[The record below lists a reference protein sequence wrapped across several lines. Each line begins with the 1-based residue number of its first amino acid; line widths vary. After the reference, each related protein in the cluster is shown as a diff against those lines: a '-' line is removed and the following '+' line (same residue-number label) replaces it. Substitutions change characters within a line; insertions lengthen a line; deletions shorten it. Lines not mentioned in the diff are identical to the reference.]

1 MHVYVSLM
9 DISWERLE
17 WNLYKSM
24 SLKPLVNN
32 CWIKCLPCFTLSF
45 TLING
50 KRGHDSIQSTSFY
63 RVLRTRH
70 PDGLHQKKEKKKHL
84 HNATIMPPHM
94 AFKPPSPYC
103 LKRTEKPQTERE
115 RRKKEQEK
123 SKPLPKKKPGESGR
137 EIHFVFRLNTDF
149 ITGLKHITLKAKS
162 NIKNDRRYKYG
173 EWAGVTEGGGA
184 GGLSATICQSELE
197 TIRGDWKGRW
207 LLLSSG
213 AASKLPQMWP
223 CI

>member
-1 MHVYVSLM
+1 MAMTPSNPPAIIPR
-9 DISWERLE
+9 DQTPRWTDQ
-17 WNLYKSM
+17 K
-24 SLKPLVNN
+24 KKNN
-32 CWIKCLPCFTLSF
+32 
-45 TLING
+45 
-50 KRGHDSIQSTSFY
+50 
-63 RVLRTRH
+63 
-70 PDGLHQKKEKKKHL
+70 KEKKKDF
-84 HNATIMPPHM
+84 HNAIALCTIMPPHM
-94 AFKPPSPYC
+94 AFTPPSPHC
-103 LKRTEKPQTERE
+103 LKWTENPQRERQ

-123 SKPLPKKKPGESGR
+123 SEPLPKKKPGESGR

>member
-1 MHVYVSLM
+1 MTPSNPPAFIESSGPGAQM
-9 DISWERLE
+9 
-17 WNLYKSM
+17 
-24 SLKPLVNN
+24 
-32 CWIKCLPCFTLSF
+32 
-45 TLING
+45 
-50 KRGHDSIQSTSFY
+50 DSIRKKNISTMPPSC
-63 RVLRTRH
+63 H
-70 PDGLHQKKEKKKHL
+70 PTWHLNHL
-84 HNATIMPPHM
+84 HPIVSNEQKNHRQRESEGR
-94 AFKPPSPYC
+94 KSR
-103 LKRTEKPQTERE
+103 KRASRCQ
-115 RRKKEQEK
+115 
-123 SKPLPKKKPGESGR
+123 KKKPGESGR

>member
-70 PDGLHQKKEKKKHL
+70 PDGLHQKKKKRNISTMPPSCHPTWHLNHL
-84 HNATIMPPHM
+84 HPIVSNEQKNH
-94 AFKPPSPYC
+94 
-103 LKRTEKPQTERE
+103 RQRE
-115 RRKKEQEK
+115 SGGRRRAGKEQAAAKKEAWRKWERDPFCVSVKHWFHHWTKTHNFK
-123 SKPLPKKKPGESGR
+123 S
-137 EIHFVFRLNTDF
+137 EI
-149 ITGLKHITLKAKS
+149 
-162 NIKNDRRYKYG
+162 KY
-173 EWAGVTEGGGA
+173 
-184 GGLSATICQSELE
+184 
-197 TIRGDWKGRW
+197 
-207 LLLSSG
+207 
-213 AASKLPQMWP
+213 
-223 CI
+223 